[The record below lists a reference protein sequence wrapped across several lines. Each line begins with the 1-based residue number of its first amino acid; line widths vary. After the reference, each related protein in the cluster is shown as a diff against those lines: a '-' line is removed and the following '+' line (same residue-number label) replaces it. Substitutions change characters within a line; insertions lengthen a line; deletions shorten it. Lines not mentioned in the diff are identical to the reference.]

1 MQVRASVKPRC
12 NYCKVFKRKG
22 VIIVRCSREKR
33 HNQRQG

>member
-12 NYCKVFKRKG
+12 EYCKVIKREG
-22 VIIVRCSREKR
+22 VIIVRCRRHKR